1 MLQAE
6 GDFAGA
12 GVAYRQALELAPDE
26 PILRLEYAAHLIRLA
41 SASRGARRSGLL
53 QQARDEAERA
63 RQAAGD
69 EPAVWHS
76 LADVYYDLAQD
87 DPSLQER
94 AREALEKV
102 VAADPD
108 DLESSLT
115 LGQIY
120 LGDRQPEKAAELFDR
135 VVERTSGN
143 RFVYSLLGE
152 ALMRTGRSAEAEDVL
167 GRLLAIDP
175 SSRQVRLGLAGLK
188 SDRGDHQGALRVM
201 EEAPSGLREQAEV
214 KRRMALEML
223 FSGQLDE
230 ARRIVDELYAREPE
244 APQILGA
251 YALVLAAQGD
261 RGSLDALVDGLQ
273 ATDSMRREVAAL
285 LQQYGE
291 SEDAERVLRATL
303 ARLEEQRGRGAGHG
317 DAESGDA
324 ESGDAEL
331 GDAEHTAAGVRFQ
344 LADLLGDRGDVAGA
358 AAIVE
363 PLTHRGDAAERREV
377 TIAYVGLLNQAG
389 NTDEALQRLR
399 RLDPSDEQK
408 PLADALTVEVLLH
421 AGREGEA
428 RQVIQRMVATGDP
441 ATALLAA
448 RAAQSQRRYDLSLPI
463 LEPLAAAA
471 DPSPDALFLLGAA
484 YERSGRRQAAE
495 ETFER
500 LIARVPSHHPALN
513 YLGYMWAERGEHL
526 DRALELVRRA
536 VAAQPDQGSYLDSL
550 AWVHYQLGDYELARK
565 YLQRAAELLPGEA
578 EVQEHLGDVQSALGD
593 APAARHAYRRA
604 LELAAGGNADMI
616 AEVTRKLELLA
627 NP

>member
-1 MLQAE
+1 
-6 GDFAGA
+6 
-12 GVAYRQALELAPDE
+12 
-26 PILRLEYAAHLIRLA
+26 
-41 SASRGARRSGLL
+41 
-53 QQARDEAERA
+53 
-63 RQAAGD
+63 
-69 EPAVWHS
+69 
-76 LADVYYDLAQD
+76 
-87 DPSLQER
+87 
-94 AREALEKV
+94 
-102 VAADPD
+102 
-108 DLESSLT
+108 
-115 LGQIY
+115 
-120 LGDRQPEKAAELFDR
+120 
-135 VVERTSGN
+135 
-143 RFVYSLLGE
+143 
-152 ALMRTGRSAEAEDVL
+152 
-167 GRLLAIDP
+167 
-175 SSRQVRLGLAGLK
+175 
-188 SDRGDHQGALRVM
+188 
-201 EEAPSGLREQAEV
+201 
-214 KRRMALEML
+214 
-223 FSGQLDE
+223 
-230 ARRIVDELYAREPE
+230 
-244 APQILGA
+244 
-251 YALVLAAQGD
+251 
-261 RGSLDALVDGLQ
+261 
-273 ATDSMRREVAAL
+273 
-285 LQQYGE
+285 
-291 SEDAERVLRATL
+291 VLRATL

-317 DAESGDA
+317 GAEHGDA

-408 PLADALTVEVLLH
+408 PLVDALTVEVLLH
-421 AGREGEA
+421 AGREAEA

-484 YERSGRRQAAE
+484 YERSGRRSAAE